1 MNIFKVIGR
10 TDDSDEKYPSI
21 DGSVAVDRAIMTE
34 VRKKGVSV
42 RRRRTSGKARM
53 LSRFQ

>member
-21 DGSVAVDRAIMTE
+21 DGSVAANQAVMTE
-34 VRKKGVSV
+34 LRQKGYQRAF
-42 RRRRTSGKARM
+42 RRLRVVK
-53 LSRFQ
+53 